1 MKKKLIAITSSLFIA
16 TIFLAPVSSVFAQ
29 ASGSGAAGNP
39 VVTVTTTSGSDSNT
53 GVSTGM
59 VSGIQCKL
67 VNFKSIVICL
77 SSLINTAVP
86 IIIAL
91 TVLFIVWN
99 IFKLIRSG
107 DGENLKGI
115 KDIIMWG
122 VIGLFCMLSIWGF
135 VAILSNTVQFTNTPI
150 QPAQFTLPSTTK

>member
-16 TIFLAPVSSVFAQ
+16 TIFLVPVSSVFAQ
-29 ASGSGAAGNP
+29 ASGGGNAGSP
-39 VVTVTTTSGSDSNT
+39 TVDVVTTSSSVN
-53 GVSTGM
+53 GM

-99 IFKLIRSG
+99 VFKLIRSG